1 MHVLVVGPGLLFAL
15 LLQTTAC
22 VWGGMCAVAA
32 PVLAS
37 SLGGISK
44 EETASVEWMLSQVRK
59 TGCKK
64 LSLTMELW
72 DHVSRKWKTIPDA
85 HHIHR
90 VLSMKKEHRI
100 LLWRML
106 CPGVCWE
113 KVQMGGQSLG
123 PKCRVEDDDFATL
136 CATGSME
143 GVKHLLLHC
152 MDRVTDQCFLSLAQ
166 AGCGTQ
172 LTSLFLSGLGE
183 GVTDEGCRAL
193 GRAGCGVQLISLSLV
208 DLQEGVT
215 DVGLCA
221 LADAG
226 CGARLTSL
234 TLYKLMKGV
243 TDRSLQALSRAGCGP
258 QLTDLHLGYLM
269 ELVTDEG
276 LCALATRGCGAQ
288 LKSLI
293 LDCT

>member
-1 MHVLVVGPGLLFAL
+1 MFVNTCALYIYVLVCGCFPCRVECDFGVTCCCRVSKVLVCRAAMLMGWWCL
-15 LLQTTAC
+15 
-22 VWGGMCAVAA
+22 GM
-32 PVLAS
+32 
-37 SLGGISK
+37 
-44 EETASVEWMLSQVRK
+44 Q
-59 TGCKK
+59 

-172 LTSLFLSGLGE
+172 LTSLFLSGE
-183 GVTDEGCRAL
+183 
-193 GRAGCGVQLISLSLV
+193 
-208 DLQEGVT
+208 
-215 DVGLCA
+215 
-221 LADAG
+221 
-226 CGARLTSL
+226 
-234 TLYKLMKGV
+234 
-243 TDRSLQALSRAGCGP
+243 
-258 QLTDLHLGYLM
+258 
-269 ELVTDEG
+269 
-276 LCALATRGCGAQ
+276 
-288 LKSLI
+288 
-293 LDCT
+293 